1 MEIETT
7 VERCSLRAWRL
18 VQRGVFQLLDWIR
31 RVIDTTIIE
40 KKTKAPHV
48 FLKSRR

>member
-1 MEIETT
+1 MGIETA
-7 VERCSLRAWRL
+7 VESCSLSAWRL

-48 FLKSRR
+48 FPKSRR